1 MMAKPKFKPFP
12 VPIKT
17 TDTPLVQHA
26 GVDYTCTGCGEHVPA
41 GLHIHE
47 TINDGMVIGLR
58 MIAGADGPVVHQ
70 CGEVG

>member
-1 MMAKPKFKPFP
+1 VSKFKPFP
-12 VPIKT
+12 VPIQI

-26 GVDYTCTGCGEHVPA
+26 GVDYTCTGCGTHVPS
-41 GLHIHE
+41 GIHIHE